1 MVIELLSER
10 VEALEKE
17 KIKSKKIIKL
27 KTDLNEK

>member
-17 KIKSKKIIKL
+17 RIKSKKIIKL
-27 KTDLNEK
+27 KTD